1 MTATTIKVS
10 RELRD
15 KLKEQAQAEN
25 RTLGEHL
32 AYLSANA
39 DQERR
44 FEQLREA
51 IARTSPEDMASYREE
66 TAWWDRAVND

>member
-15 KLKEQAQAEN
+15 KLKEQAQAEH

-32 AYLSANA
+32 AHLAANA

-66 TAWWDRAVND
+66 TAWWERAVND